1 MDNHGIIIV
10 ESLNNSGEH
19 QYVSR
24 VKASCKL
31 VQLQIKANITSNLRA
46 TYLISQDDVFYAL
59 LSASIEVAVM

>member
-46 TYLISQDDVFYAL
+46 TYLISQDDVCYAL
-59 LSASIEVAVM
+59 LSTSIEIAVM